1 MYAAA
6 ARRAGVQPGDVIP
19 VSVPALPDGIVIR
32 GATQAD
38 AAPLEPV
45 IRMADP
51 DNLDGSWRQLPS
63 AIGQSLDPEKL
74 AHVRVV
80 EESASGALV
89 GGMLALPAAWAFT
102 HPMLMGSPNVHTIA
116 GLIASLGSLAVVDEW
131 RGKGI
136 ARALVAEAEK
146 AMGSHPTGKL
156 GAAVLYVTHE
166 PELTDFYAG
175 LGFTL
180 SPDGIGIPTPAGF
193 IYHGPTKGYR
203 FSVKPLR
210 TGVQMQAMPTPMG
223 GSWSSTG
230 FCRSPRPD
238 PAPTGIR
245 AGRGRAL
252 GGRPYGGRYDDV
264 LRPRAGARAHPGAAA
279 REPGGRRAPVVS
291 ASGARRLAVRG
302 RTTGV
307 PQRSRQLGGACRVP
321 GLGARP

>member
-1 MYAAA
+1 M
-6 ARRAGVQPGDVIP
+6 
-19 VSVPALPDGIVIR
+19 SVPALPDGIVIR

-136 ARALVAEAEK
+136 ARPGRRSGEGDGLAS
-146 AMGSHPTGKL
+146 GGK
-156 GAAVLYVTHE
+156 
-166 PELTDFYAG
+166 
-175 LGFTL
+175 
-180 SPDGIGIPTPAGF
+180 
-193 IYHGPTKGYR
+193 
-203 FSVKPLR
+203 
-210 TGVQMQAMPTPMG
+210 
-223 GSWSSTG
+223 
-230 FCRSPRPD
+230 
-238 PAPTGIR
+238 
-245 AGRGRAL
+245 AGRGRPVRHA
-252 GGRPYGGRYDDV
+252 
-264 LRPRAGARAHPGAAA
+264 RAGADGLLRRARLHALPRRHRHPHASRFHLPRPDQGLPLLGEAPAHRRPDAGHAHPY
-279 REPGGRRAPVVS
+279 GRLLVIHGILPLP
-291 ASGARRLAVRG
+291 AS
-302 RTTGV
+302 
-307 PQRSRQLGGACRVP
+307 
-321 GLGARP
+321 